1 MEGSCE
7 SGSAERS
14 ISDVDRNK
22 VRNAG
27 FAGTDEEFDAVRDG
41 IASAFAKVDAAA
53 DSRCTSSPMRAANLV
68 SVVQAGGSATVP
80 TLNIVW
86 RSFPVDPGRP
96 VAYEAVA
103 EAALRGDAPG
113 ATVLHRGETRDLGI
127 VEHAALAAA
136 LGF

>member
-1 MEGSCE
+1 M
-7 SGSAERS
+7 S
-14 ISDVDRNK
+14 ISNMIRNIGFTGSPEEFAA
-22 VRNAG
+22 VRNA
-27 FAGTDEEFDAVRDG
+27 V
-41 IASAFAKVDAAA
+41 ASAFAKVDAAA

-68 SVVQAGGSATVP
+68 SVVQVGGSATVP
-80 TLNIVW
+80 TINVVW

-103 EAALRGDAPG
+103 EAALRGDVPG
-113 ATVLHRGETRDLGI
+113 ATVLHRGEARDLGV

>member
-1 MEGSCE
+1 M
-7 SGSAERS
+7 S
-14 ISDVDRNK
+14 ISNMVRNTGFTGTPEEFAA
-22 VRNAG
+22 VRNA
-27 FAGTDEEFDAVRDG
+27 
-41 IASAFAKVDAAA
+41 IAAAFAKVDAAA

-68 SVVQAGGSATVP
+68 SVVQVSGTATVP

-103 EAALRGDAPG
+103 EAALRGDVPG

>member
-1 MEGSCE
+1 M
-7 SGSAERS
+7 ALQ
-14 ISDVDRNK
+14 IH
-22 VRNAG
+22 NAG
-27 FAGTDEEFDAVRDG
+27 FTGSPEELNAVREG
-41 IASAFAKVDAAA
+41 IAAAFAKVDSAA
-53 DSRCTSSPMRAANLV
+53 DSRCTSSPMCAANLV
-68 SVVQAGGSATVP
+68 STVQVSGSATAP

-103 EAALRGDAPG
+103 EAALRGDVPG